1 MAALYR
7 QQRVVKLL
15 FEEEDKN
22 NKVYINKSS
31 INDMIMLEKEKLKL
45 KAKFFRGFADP
56 TRLAIL
62 ESLRNGEKTV
72 TEIVQE
78 TGQSQ
83 SNISNHLSCLL
94 ECGLLKNRRD
104 GKNIYYS
111 IRNAKVEKLLEN
123 SDIVLSEVYRE
134 IFECTRYEE

>member
-1 MAALYR
+1 
-7 QQRVVKLL
+7 
-15 FEEEDKN
+15 
-22 NKVYINKSS
+22 
-31 INDMIMLEKEKLKL
+31 MLEKEKLKI

-62 ESLRNGEKTV
+62 ECLRDGEKIV
-72 TEIVQE
+72 SEIVEE

-83 SNISNHLSCLL
+83 SNVSNHLSCLL

-111 IRNAKVEKLLEN
+111 IRNVKVRRLLEN
-123 SDIVLSEVYRE
+123 SDIVLSEVYKE
-134 IFECTRYEE
+134 IFECTRYGDV

>member
-1 MAALYR
+1 
-7 QQRVVKLL
+7 
-15 FEEEDKN
+15 
-22 NKVYINKSS
+22 
-31 INDMIMLEKEKLKL
+31 MLEKEKLKL

-62 ESLRNGEKTV
+62 ECLRNGEKTV

-83 SNISNHLSCLL
+83 SNVSNHLSCLL

>member
-1 MAALYR
+1 
-7 QQRVVKLL
+7 
-15 FEEEDKN
+15 
-22 NKVYINKSS
+22 
-31 INDMIMLEKEKLKL
+31 MLEKEKLKL

-62 ESLRNGEKTV
+62 ECLRNGEKTV

-83 SNISNHLSCLL
+83 SNVSNHLGCLL
-94 ECGLLKNRRD
+94 ECGLLKNRRE
-104 GKNIYYS
+104 GKNIYYC

-134 IFECTRYEE
+134 IFECAHYEE

>member
-1 MAALYR
+1 
-7 QQRVVKLL
+7 
-15 FEEEDKN
+15 
-22 NKVYINKSS
+22 
-31 INDMIMLEKEKLKL
+31 MLEKEKLKL
-45 KAKFFRGFADP
+45 KAKFFRGLADS

-62 ESLRNGEKTV
+62 ECLRNGEKTV

-78 TGQSQ
+78 TGHSQ

-111 IRNAKVEKLLEN
+111 IRNAKVKKLLES

>member
-1 MAALYR
+1 
-7 QQRVVKLL
+7 
-15 FEEEDKN
+15 
-22 NKVYINKSS
+22 
-31 INDMIMLEKEKLKL
+31 MLEKEKLKL
-45 KAKFFRGFADP
+45 KAKFFRGFADS

-62 ESLRNGEKTV
+62 ECLRNGEKTV
-72 TEIVQE
+72 TEIVYE

-83 SNISNHLSCLL
+83 SNVSNHLGCLL

>member
-1 MAALYR
+1 
-7 QQRVVKLL
+7 
-15 FEEEDKN
+15 
-22 NKVYINKSS
+22 
-31 INDMIMLEKEKLKL
+31 MLEKEKLKL
-45 KAKFFRGFADP
+45 KAKFFRGFADS

-83 SNISNHLSCLL
+83 SNVSNHLSCLL

-111 IRNAKVEKLLEN
+111 IRNTKVEKLLEN
-123 SDIVLSEVYRE
+123 SDIVLSEVYRD

>member
-1 MAALYR
+1 
-7 QQRVVKLL
+7 
-15 FEEEDKN
+15 
-22 NKVYINKSS
+22 
-31 INDMIMLEKEKLKL
+31 MLEKEKLKL

-62 ESLRNGEKTV
+62 ESLRNTEKTV

-83 SNISNHLSCLL
+83 SNVSNHLSCLL

-104 GKNIYYS
+104 GKNIHYS
-111 IRNAKVEKLLEN
+111 IRNAKVKNLLES